1 MTTMMKPMPKILA
14 ISGSDILSGGGFQA
28 DLATY
33 SQYGIYGFVAVTS
46 IVTAAENGTG
56 FDIFPTN
63 LDIFKRQLDSLEGVA
78 FDAIKIGLLPSLEI
92 ADLTLRF
99 IQRHQD
105 VSVIFDP
112 VLVFKENKDD
122 EISQMTAKL
131 LAFLPY
137 VTVITPNLR
146 EAEMLSGMTIT
157 TLSDMKAAA
166 VILANLGSQHTVI
179 KGGSRLDKHF
189 ARDIYYDG
197 QAFHEFVQP
206 IVARNNNGAGCT
218 FASAIASNL
227 ARGKSVLEAVEYSK
241 AFVYQA
247 ILNSNE
253 YGVFQRLN
261 SEGNQ

>member
-1 MTTMMKPMPKILA
+1 MTMMTMPKVLA
-14 ISGSDILSGGGFQA
+14 ISGSDVLSGGGFQA

-46 IVTAAENGTG
+46 IVTVAENASG
-56 FDIFPTN
+56 FDIFPA
-63 LDIFKRQLDSLEGVA
+63 DIEVFKRQLDSLDDVA

-105 VSVIFDP
+105 VSVILDP
-112 VLVFKENKDD
+112 VLVFKENHDT

-131 LAFLPY
+131 LEFLPF

-157 TLSDMKAAA
+157 TVSDMKVAAKA
-166 VILANLGSQHTVI
+166 LSGLGSQHTVI

-189 ARDIYYDG
+189 ARDLYDDG
-197 QAFHEFVQP
+197 GLSREFVKP

-218 FASAIASNL
+218 FASAIASNI
-227 ARGKSVLEAVEYSK
+227 ARGKSVLTAVEQSK
-241 AFVYQA
+241 DFVYQA

-253 YGVFQRLN
+253 YGVFQHDIN
-261 SEGNQ
+261 T

>member
-1 MTTMMKPMPKILA
+1 MTMMTMPKVLA
-14 ISGSDILSGGGFQA
+14 ISGSDVLSGGGFQA

-46 IVTAAENGTG
+46 IVTVAENASG
-56 FDIFPTN
+56 FDIFPA
-63 LDIFKRQLDSLEGVA
+63 DIEVFKRQLDSLDDVA

-105 VSVIFDP
+105 VSVILDP
-112 VLVFKENKDD
+112 VLVFKENHDA

-131 LAFLPY
+131 LEFLPF

-157 TLSDMKAAA
+157 TVSDMKVAARA
-166 VILANLGSQHTVI
+166 LSGLGSRHTVI

-189 ARDIYYDG
+189 ARDLYDDG
-197 QAFHEFVQP
+197 SLSREFVKP

-218 FASAIASNL
+218 FASAIASNI
-227 ARGKSVLEAVEYSK
+227 ARGKSVLTAVEQSK
-241 AFVYQA
+241 DFVYQA

-253 YGVFQRLN
+253 YGVFQHDIN
-261 SEGNQ
+261 T

>member
-1 MTTMMKPMPKILA
+1 MTTKTMPKVLA
-14 ISGSDILSGGGFQA
+14 ISGSDVLSGGGFQA

-46 IVTAAENGTG
+46 IVTVAENASG
-56 FDIFPTN
+56 FDIFPT
-63 LDIFKRQLDSLEGVA
+63 DTDVFKRQLDSLDDIA

-105 VSVIFDP
+105 VPVILDP
-112 VLVFKENKDD
+112 VLVFKENQDA

-131 LAFLPY
+131 LEFLPF

-157 TLSDMKAAA
+157 TVSDMKAAA
-166 VILANLGSQHTVI
+166 AILSDLGSRHTVI
-179 KGGSRLDKHF
+179 KGGSRLDKYF
-189 ARDIYYDG
+189 ARDWYDDG
-197 QAFHEFVQP
+197 TVSQEFVRP

-227 ARGKSVLEAVEYSK
+227 ARGESVLTAVEQSK

-253 YGVFQRLN
+253 YGVFQHDIN
-261 SEGNQ
+261 T